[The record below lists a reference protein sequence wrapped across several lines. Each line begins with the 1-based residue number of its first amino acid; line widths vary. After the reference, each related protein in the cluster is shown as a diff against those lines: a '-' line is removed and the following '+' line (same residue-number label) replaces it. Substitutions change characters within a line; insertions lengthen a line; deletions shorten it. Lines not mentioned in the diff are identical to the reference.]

1 MPGILFFAIFFS
13 LLSIFNSVL
22 TEHYD
27 IQNTSMSEVKKNL
40 VHQGREGPAKNKKF
54 TLNDPA
60 KCLIPN
66 VKLKY
71 I

>member
-1 MPGILFFAIFFS
+1 M
-13 LLSIFNSVL
+13 L